1 TPDRAAI
8 RSDGQDLSFVAVEA
22 VDGNGHLQPNA
33 DAQVDFAIN
42 GPGVIAGVGTGN
54 TKSPEPYQATQ
65 RSLFNGRAL
74 VIIRSAG
81 KPGPIKLTAKS
92 KGLSETSVTLNAE
105 AGPDRQ

>member
-1 TPDRAAI
+1 MLFVEDPYVDEWDQAMNRCLG
-8 RSDGQDLSFVAVEA
+8 RSYVSGGANLYSYSY
-22 VDGNGHLQPNA
+22 GS
-33 DAQVDFAIN
+33 
-42 GPGVIAGVGTGN
+42 GPGVIAGVGTGD

-74 VIIRSAG
+74 VIVRSAG